1 MNIGIHFHAPEDEN
15 FNLSILKL
23 LELFNSN
30 NFIWQIDTAEI
41 YLKDSHGNFT
51 SEQLLGDER
60 FITGNKLKQ
69 TLINKEYF
77 LVFLTMCA
85 FPDMKKNSPTWIRT
99 ASDFITSDCE
109 FLLSIVDSFDISIL
123 CKDERLLQKL
133 HQHVQDLGYL
143 DTKYLTERTAGT
155 F

>member
-41 YLKDSHGNFT
+41 YLKDSDGNFT
-51 SEQLLGDER
+51 FEQLLGDER
-60 FITGNKLKQ
+60 FITENKLKQ
-69 TLINKEYF
+69 TLINKKYF

-85 FPDMKKNSPTWIRT
+85 FPDMKKNIPTWIRT
-99 ASDFITSDCE
+99 ASDFNTSDCE
-109 FLLSIVDSFDISIL
+109 FLLNIVDDFDISIL
-123 CKDERLLQKL
+123 CTDERLLQKL